1 MRENRGMNIIN
12 GFLTIPG
19 QIQID
24 LNLGTPGIIETD
36 KGYLIQLPDMRTEIA
51 LRKTSEGY
59 TGELTSKGMG
69 ATVVFDVGNID
80 GFLRLISS

>member
-1 MRENRGMNIIN
+1 MNIIN

-24 LNLGTPGIIETD
+24 LNLGTPGITETED
-36 KGYLIQLPDMRTEIA
+36 GYLIQLPDMRTEIA

-69 ATVVFDVGNID
+69 ATLLFDIGDIEEFKRV
-80 GFLRLISS
+80 LAS

>member
-1 MRENRGMNIIN
+1 MNIIN
-12 GFLTIPG
+12 GFFTIPG

-24 LNLGTPGIIETD
+24 LNLGDPGITETD
-36 KGYLIQLPDMRTEIA
+36 DGYLIQLPDMRTEIA

-69 ATVVFDVGNID
+69 ASILFDVSNIEE
-80 GFLRLISS
+80 FLSLLKN